1 MSAELEPTRETRGKR
16 IVKPPKLRPDIDHT
30 PDGNA
35 FLGNAATCGND
46 LLGMW
51 ELPAEAMTHA
61 KLKVTRQIYGTKQ
74 YELISDQ
81 AVRDYDLSAVA
92 QQYGPGEYLLILNP
106 GPRGSWPRR
115 NTKVIVSADYARNAG
130 FDPYPVPEPPRAAP
144 VAPRFS
150 EIRSV
155 QESGRALEQGQ
166 TLTPA
171 MLGQLLETLGDRIA
185 ARVAPPAPVV
195 DPMANMMMMFKFFQE
210 MNANSV
216 TQALTLAGLK
226 NPAPIP
232 EGPEETDWLGV
243 VKELAPAALEIAK
256 GIFHRPAPVE
266 APAAPREVNP
276 EAAPTQEAPEPMRQE
291 IPMTNEEAAPF
302 AGAVAMLR
310 PFAGIMVRMLD
321 RVPKG
326 EMCADE
332 IAGFIPERLEGQV
345 IDLARYTAERG
356 PAVLGIID
364 TQLATPK
371 AAACMLAIAEIL
383 KGEL

>member
-1 MSAELEPTRETRGKR
+1 MSVELETPARETRGKR
-16 IVKPPKLRPDIDHT
+16 IIKPPKLRPDIDHT

-51 ELPAEAMTHA
+51 ELPAEALTHA
-61 KLKVTRQIYGTKQ
+61 RLKVTRQIYGTKQ
-74 YELISDQ
+74 YELVSDE
-81 AVRDYDLSAVA
+81 AVKDYNLAEVA
-92 QQYGPGEYLLILNP
+92 REHGPGEYLMILNP

-115 NTKVIVSADYARNAG
+115 NTKVIVSADYARKAG
-130 FDPYPVPEPPRAAP
+130 FDPYPVQEPPRIAP
-144 VAPRFS
+144 PAPRFS

-195 DPMANMMMMFKFFQE
+195 NPMENMMVMFKFFQE
-210 MNANSV
+210 MNQNSV

-226 NPAPIP
+226 NPAPVP
-232 EGPEETDWLGV
+232 EGPEETNWLEV

-266 APAAPREVNP
+266 TPAAPREVNP
-276 EAAPTQEAPEPMRQE
+276 EAQPQEAPEPMRQE
-291 IPMTNEEAAPF
+291 IPMTKEEASPF

-310 PFAGIMVRMLD
+310 PFSGIMVRMLD
-321 RVPKG
+321 RVERG
-326 EMCADE
+326 EQCAE
-332 IAGFIPERLEGQV
+332 EMARFIPEALEGQV
-345 IDLARYTAERG
+345 IDLARYAAERG
-356 PAVLGIID
+356 PGVLAIID
-364 TQLATPK
+364 PALATPK
-371 AAACMLAIAEIL
+371 AAACMQAIAEIL